1 MYIIVFIYKRTLF
14 FAFEPQ
20 TTRKAVIHRTVACSQ
35 GAIFQFGCESA
46 QAASKAAENPHNIEK
61 RPLRILLVSTRS
73 GRYFFTATFLLLR
86 NLQRLSNLDVVALDA
101 VGFFKF

>member
-1 MYIIVFIYKRTLF
+1 MAL
-14 FAFEPQ
+14 EPQ
-20 TTRKAVIHRTVACSQ
+20 TTCKAVSHRAVACSQ

-61 RPLRILLVSTRS
+61 RPLRILFVSTRS
-73 GRYFFTATFLLLR
+73 GRYFFTATLLLLR

>member
-1 MYIIVFIYKRTLF
+1 MVAFKNSTGIKANSSFCTFRFPIAEAHQLTKPFQYQAITTALPTQPFAHFVFM
-14 FAFEPQ
+14 P
-20 TTRKAVIHRTVACSQ
+20 
-35 GAIFQFGCESA
+35 
-46 QAASKAAENPHNIEK
+46 
-61 RPLRILLVSTRS
+61 ILLVSTRS